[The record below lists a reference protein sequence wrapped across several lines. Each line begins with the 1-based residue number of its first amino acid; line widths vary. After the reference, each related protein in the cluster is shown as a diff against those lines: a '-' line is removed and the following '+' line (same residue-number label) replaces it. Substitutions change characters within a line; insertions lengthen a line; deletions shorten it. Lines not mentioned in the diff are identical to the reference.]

1 MQRQNAFGL
10 DVIVNG
16 RVLPVIHHEG
26 KNYIAAPW
34 DRDFQLRFNVPFGSG
49 RYLAVTSVDGLDI
62 MTGKTASTQAG
73 GYVLT
78 PALSPTD
85 NDIPGF
91 RLNNSEVAAFHFGDR
106 LDSYAAKLDKPANVG
121 VIAVVFYEERPRF
134 RRSRLSVSTKGGCM
148 GGGLEGTRGGTLG
161 GHATRGG
168 GVGHDMGTEFGR
180 RTEHKVDTTTFDRG
194 REVARF
200 VFEYA
205 SRENLVKAGVIKTA
219 PLGEVNPFPGDSG
232 PGCKPPKGWRG

>member
-10 DVIVNG
+10 EVVVNG
-16 RVLPVIHHEG
+16 RVLPVIQHGG

-34 DRDFQLRFNVPFGSG
+34 DKDFQLRFNVPFDSG
-49 RYLAVTSVDGLDI
+49 RFLAVTSVDGLDI
-62 MTGKTASTQAG
+62 MTGKTASLAGG

-78 PALSPTD
+78 PALRPTD

-91 RLNNSEVAAFHFGDR
+91 RLNNDEVAAFHFGDR
-106 LDSYAAKLDKPANVG
+106 RDSYAAQLDKPANVG
-121 VIAVVFYEERPRF
+121 VIAVAFYEERPRI
-134 RRSRLSVSTKGGCM
+134 RRNVLSMSSRGGCLG
-148 GGGLEGTRGGTLG
+148 GGGLEGNTRG

-168 GVGHDMGTEFGR
+168 GVGHDMGTEFGQ
-180 RTEHKVDTTTFDRG
+180 RTEHKVSTTSFDRG

-205 SRENLVKAGVIKTA
+205 SRENLVKAGIISDA
-219 PLGEVNPFPGDSG
+219 PLGEVNPFPGDGAG
-232 PGCKPPKGWRG
+232 PGCTPPKGWRR

>member
-10 DVIVNG
+10 EVIVNG
-16 RVLPVIHHEG
+16 RALPVIQHQG

-34 DRDFQLRFNVPFGSG
+34 DKDFQLRFNVPFGSG
-49 RYLAVTSVDGLDI
+49 RFLAVTSVDGLDI
-62 MTGKTASTQAG
+62 MTGKTASTEAG

-78 PALSPTD
+78 PALRPTD

-106 LDSYAAKLDKPANVG
+106 RDSYAAQLDKPANVG

-134 RRSRLSVSTKGGCM
+134 RRNMMSMSSRGGCL
-148 GGGLEGTRGGTLG
+148 GGGLEGTRGGTFG
-161 GHATRGG
+161 PASKG
-168 GVGHDMGTEFGR
+168 GVGHDMGTEFGQ
-180 RTEHKVDTTTFDRG
+180 RTEHKVNTTTFDRG

-205 SRENLVKAGVIKTA
+205 SRENLIKGGVVSDA
-219 PLGEVNPFPGDSG
+219 PLGEVNPFPGDAE

>member
-1 MQRQNAFGL
+1 MQRNNAFGL
-10 DVIVNG
+10 EIIVNG
-16 RVLPVIHHEG
+16 RPLPTIQHQG
-26 KNYIAAPW
+26 KTYVAAPW
-34 DRDFQLRFNVPFGSG
+34 DKDFQLRFHVPFGGG

-62 MTGKTASTQAG
+62 MTGKTASQSAG

-78 PALSPTD
+78 PALSVTE

-106 LDSYAAKLDKPANVG
+106 RDSYAAQLDKPANVG

-134 RRSRLSVSTKGGCM
+134 RRNMLSMSTRGGCL
-148 GGGLEGTRGGTLG
+148 GGGLEGNTRGGG
-161 GHATRGG
+161 SYGPATKG

-180 RTEHKVDTTTFDRG
+180 RTEHRVNTTEFDRG

-200 VFEYA
+200 VIEYA
-205 SRENLVKAGVIKTA
+205 SRENLIKAGVINTA
-219 PLGEVNPFPGDSG
+219 PLGEVDPFPGDSG
-232 PGCKPPKGWRG
+232 PGCTPPKGWRG

>member
-10 DVIVNG
+10 EVIVNG
-16 RVLPVIHHEG
+16 RALPVIQHQG

-34 DRDFQLRFNVPFGSG
+34 DKDFQLRFNVPFGG
-49 RYLAVTSVDGLDI
+49 DRYLAVTSVDGLDI
-62 MTGKTASTQAG
+62 MTGKTASTEAG

-78 PALSPTD
+78 AALRPTD

-91 RLNNSEVAAFHFGDR
+91 RLNNREVAAFHFGDR
-106 LDSYAAKLDKPANVG
+106 RDSYAAQLDKPANVG

-134 RRSRLSVSTKGGCM
+134 RRNMLSVSTRGGCL
-148 GGGLEGTRGGTLG
+148 GGGQTKGGLEG
-161 GHATRGG
+161 HATRG
-168 GVGHDMGTEFGR
+168 GVGHDMGTEFGQ

-205 SRENLVKAGVIKTA
+205 SRENLIKAGIISSA
-219 PLGEVNPFPGDSG
+219 PLGDVNPFPGDADT
-232 PGCKPPKGWRG
+232 GCKPPKGWRG